1 MAGQEQYDKCRF
13 LYLWYYIV
21 MYKIKRKNALVA
33 LGGGPSPV
41 INASLLGVVEAC
53 MDYEDIGEVY
63 GALHGIEG
71 VLQEEL
77 VRLDTQD
84 PAELAKL
91 RYTPASGAIGTCRY
105 KLGKDEKAQQDYAR
119 ILDVLKA
126 HDVGYFIYIGGNDS
140 MDTAQKVSD
149 LAREN
154 GEELI
159 CAGVPKTID
168 NDLGD
173 EERTLIDHTPGYG
186 STARYW
192 AMLMKDAEEENRG
205 MYVSEPV
212 SVYQAMGRKA
222 GFITA
227 AARLADPK
235 REIPLQMYFA
245 ETGRDIEWLYENVC
259 KSLRERGRAIIVV
272 SEGYNVGNIREARD
286 GFGHIE
292 YGASDDTAMQSVV
305 SYLNKRGM
313 PVRGNATGQI
323 SGVMQRN
330 NGICRSEVDEREAY
344 EVGRY
349 AVKIAVEE
357 GTGYMATILRD
368 HSAPVYKIYYD
379 KVPMEVIANS
389 ARGLPAE
396 WIAGSGTD
404 VTDAFIDYA
413 MPLIGDAQRPVP
425 TVSPGGMPD
434 FAKLDL
440 KMTEKKCPEY
450 LPVNFRV

>member
-1 MAGQEQYDKCRF
+1 
-13 LYLWYYIV
+13 
-21 MYKIKRKNALVA
+21 
-33 LGGGPSPV
+33 
-41 INASLLGVVEAC
+41 
-53 MDYEDIGEVY
+53 MDHDEIGEVY

-71 VLQEEL
+71 VLLEEL

-84 PAELAKL
+84 PEQLAKL

-105 KLGKDEKAQQDYAR
+105 KLGKDEGAREDYER
-119 ILDVLKA
+119 ILDVLRA

-149 LAREN
+149 LARDK
-154 GEELI
+154 GEELV

-173 EERTLIDHTPGYG
+173 EARTLIDHTPGFG

-192 AMLMKDAEEENRG
+192 ATLMKDAEEENRG

-227 AARLADPK
+227 AARLADPL
-235 REIPLQMYFA
+235 RQTPLQMYFA

-259 KSLRERGRAIIVV
+259 LSVRENGRAIVVV
-272 SEGYNVGNIREARD
+272 SEGYNVGQIREARD

-313 PVRGNATGQI
+313 PARGNATGQI
-323 SGVMQRN
+323 PGVMQRN
-330 NGICRSEVDEREAY
+330 TGLCRSEVDEREAY
-344 EVGRY
+344 EVGRH
-349 AVKIAVEE
+349 AVSVALKD
-357 GTGYMATILRD
+357 GTGFMATILRD
-368 HSAPVYKIYYD
+368 YSAPVYKVYYD

-396 WIAGSGTD
+396 WIAETGVD
-404 VTDAFIDYA
+404 VTDGFIDYA
-413 MPLIGDAQRPVP
+413 MPLIGEGQRILPAA
-425 TVSPGGMPD
+425 GAAGLPD
-434 FAKLDL
+434 FARLDL
-440 KMTEKKCPEY
+440 GIIEKRRQEY
-450 LPVNFRV
+450 IPVNFRVG

>member
-1 MAGQEQYDKCRF
+1 MSG
-13 LYLWYYIV
+13 
-21 MYKIKRKNALVA
+21 KNALVA

-53 MDYEDIGEVY
+53 MDYEAIGEVY

-71 VLQEEL
+71 VLKEEL
-77 VRLDTQD
+77 IRLDTQD
-84 PAELAKL
+84 PFELAKL
-91 RYTPASGAIGTCRY
+91 RYTPSSGAIGTCRY
-105 KLGKDEKAQQDYAR
+105 KLGKDEKAQEDYTR
-119 ILDVLKA
+119 ILEVLEA

-140 MDTAQKVSD
+140 MDTAYKVSE
-149 LAREN
+149 LARVR
-154 GEELI
+154 GESLV

-192 AMLMKDAEEENRG
+192 AAIMKDAEQENRG

-212 SVYQAMGRKA
+212 SVYQVMGRKA

-227 AARLADPK
+227 AARLADPLRK
-235 REIPLQMYFA
+235 TPMQLYFA
-245 ETGRDIEWLYENVC
+245 ETGRDMEFLYDNVC
-259 KSLRERGRAIIVV
+259 RSLNDCGRAIVVV
-272 SEGYNVGNIREARD
+272 SEGYNVGDIREARD

-292 YGASDDTAMQSVV
+292 YGASDVTAMQAIV

-313 PVRGNATGQI
+313 PARGNATGQI
-323 SGVMQRN
+323 SGVMQRST
-330 NGICRSEVDEREAY
+330 GYYRSEVDELEAY

-349 AVKIAVEE
+349 AVKVALED

-368 HSAPVYKIYYD
+368 YSVPEYKIYYD
-379 KVPMEVIANS
+379 KIPMEVIANS
-389 ARGLPAE
+389 ARGLPLE
-396 WIAGSGTD
+396 WISENGID

-413 MPLIGDAQRPVP
+413 MPLIGEGPRTIPSVL
-425 TVSPGGMPD
+425 PGGLPD

-440 KMTEKKCPEY
+440 KAIEKKCAEY
-450 LPVNFRV
+450 LPVNFRI

>member
-1 MAGQEQYDKCRF
+1 MN
-13 LYLWYYIV
+13 
-21 MYKIKRKNALVA
+21 RKKALVA

-41 INASLLGVVEAC
+41 INASLLGVIEAC
-53 MDYEDIGEVY
+53 MDYEGIKEVY

-71 VLQEEL
+71 VLKEEI
-77 VRLDTQD
+77 VRLDTQE

-105 KLGKDEKAQQDYAR
+105 KLGKDERAHDDYAR
-119 ILDVLKA
+119 ILEVLAA
-126 HDVGYFIYIGGNDS
+126 HGVGYFIYIGGNDS
-140 MDTAQKVSD
+140 MDTAYKVSE
-149 LAREN
+149 LAREK
-154 GEELI
+154 GETLV

-173 EERTLIDHTPGYG
+173 EARTLIDHTPGFG

-192 AMLMKDAEEENRG
+192 ASLMKDAEEENRG

-227 AARLADPK
+227 AARLADPG
-235 REIPLQMYFA
+235 RQTPLQMYFA

-259 KSLRERGRAIIVV
+259 ACLRERGRAIVVV
-272 SEGYNVGNIREARD
+272 SEGYNVGEMREARD

-292 YGASDDTAMQSVV
+292 YGASDDTAMQSIV
-305 SYLNKRGM
+305 SYLNKRGL

-323 SGVMQRN
+323 PGVMQRN
-330 NGICRSEVDEREAY
+330 TGICRSEVDEREAY
-344 EVGRY
+344 EAGRH
-349 AVKIAVEE
+349 AVSVALKD

-368 HSAPVYKIYYD
+368 YSATGYKVYYD
-379 KVPMEVIANS
+379 KVRMEVIANS

-396 WIAGSGTD
+396 WITDDGLD
-404 VTDAFIDYA
+404 VTDAYIEYA
-413 MPLIGDAQRPVP
+413 MPLIGEEPRALPIA
-425 TVSPGGMPD
+425 SPGGLPD
-434 FAKLDL
+434 FARLDIR
-440 KMTEKKCPEY
+440 MIEKKCVEY
-450 LPVNFRV
+450 LPVNFRT

>member
-1 MAGQEQYDKCRF
+1 MN
-13 LYLWYYIV
+13 
-21 MYKIKRKNALVA
+21 RKNALVA

-41 INASLLGVVEAC
+41 INASLLGVVDAL
-53 MDYEDIGEVY
+53 MDYDSIGEVY

-71 VLQEEL
+71 VLKEEL
-77 VRLDTQD
+77 IRLDTQEQ
-84 PAELAKL
+84 AELKKL
-91 RYTPASGAIGTCRY
+91 RYTPSSGAIGTCRY
-105 KLGKDEKAQQDYAR
+105 KLDKDNEAVREDYAR
-119 ILDVLKA
+119 ILEVLAA
-126 HDVGYFIYIGGNDS
+126 HDIGYFIYIGGNDS

-149 LAREN
+149 LARKN

-173 EERTLIDHTPGYG
+173 EARTLIDHTPGFG

-192 AMLMKDAEEENRG
+192 AMVMKDAEQENRG

-227 AARLADPK
+227 SARLADPL
-235 REIPLQMYFA
+235 RQTPLQMYFA
-245 ETGRDIEWLYENVC
+245 ETGQDIEWLYENVSR
-259 KSLRERGRAIIVV
+259 SLRDCGRAVVVV
-272 SEGYNVGNIREARD
+272 SEGFNVGDIREARD

-323 SGVMQRN
+323 PGVMQRST
-330 NGICRSEVDEREAY
+330 GYCRSEVDEREAY
-344 EVGRY
+344 EVGQH
-349 AVKIAVEE
+349 AVKIALCD

-368 HSAPVYKIYYD
+368 YSAPEYKVYYD
-379 KVPMEVIANS
+379 KVPMEVIANT
-389 ARGLPAE
+389 ARGLPPE
-396 WIAGSGTD
+396 WIAENGID
-404 VTDAFIDYA
+404 VTDAFIEYA
-413 MPLIGDAQRPVP
+413 MPLIGEGPRTIPV
-425 TVSPGGMPD
+425 TSPGGMAD

-440 KMTEKKCPEY
+440 KIADKKCPEY
-450 LPVNFRV
+450 LPVNFRI